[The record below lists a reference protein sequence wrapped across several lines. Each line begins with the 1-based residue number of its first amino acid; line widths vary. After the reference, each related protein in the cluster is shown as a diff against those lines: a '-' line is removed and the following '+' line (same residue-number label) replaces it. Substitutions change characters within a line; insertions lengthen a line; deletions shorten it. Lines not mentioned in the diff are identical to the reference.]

1 MGVVF
6 RAHDERLDR
15 DVAIKLLPL
24 GTIHDDAA
32 RKQLRKEALIVSKLN
47 HPNIA
52 TIYDFD
58 SQDGLDFLVMELIPG
73 STLDERLASGA
84 LSEKEA
90 LRLAAQLVEGL
101 SAAHARG
108 VVHQDL
114 KPSNLRITPD
124 HRLKILDFGLARLF
138 LPPSPTGDT
147 ESLQKSQAAKGTLPY
162 MAPEQLLGESVD
174 QRTDIHGAG
183 AVLYEMV
190 TGQRPFKET
199 QSSRLIDSILHHEPV
214 FPRSINPQISA
225 ELERI
230 ILKCLEKSPDDRY
243 QAARELEVDL
253 RRLGTSSSGHK
264 LASDTGSRNTDPS
277 RFRRNRKYL
286 AIAAPLILAA
296 IAAAAFFLFR
306 SAPVTQEATV
316 VPLTTLPGQEIS
328 PSFSPDGTQVAFGW
342 DGENNGAGF
351 DVYVK
356 AVGADKPLRITNHP
370 AAWLGVAWSPDGRYV
385 AVSRPAGEYSGVFLV
400 PPTGGPERKLLSNDV
415 LAGYGTGVSWSPD
428 SQQLAFVVHL
438 QDSPIDVMRTSIL
451 PIDSPSPKLL
461 DTDCARGMAPVF
473 SPQGDALAYICI
485 EDFGQ
490 FGIRVLNL
498 ADQTTR
504 RVFSAHGFI
513 DGLAWSADGKRIV
526 YSFNLPGG
534 ASDLWQIDLS
544 HLHQPEKLS
553 FGRDGSTPT
562 INFISKRL
570 AYAQQSQNVNI
581 WRLQLDLKHPRAT
594 PLVTS
599 TREQNLPNISPDGR
613 KVAFGS
619 TRSGYTEIW
628 VCEAD
633 GTNAVQLTFLKSL
646 TGTPRWSPDGKQILF
661 DSRAGGEAN
670 LYLIGANGGAPRKL
684 ETGTR
689 SNSLGAWSND
699 GRWIYYENGSDSR
712 APSIWRI
719 PASGGT
725 ATPIAKAPST
735 YPIASPDGKYVYFVR
750 DVGGQTRLWQVQPDG
765 SRETVVLGMPALRFV
780 DEWWPVRNGIYFI
793 GDIGSKQAIEFLDLQ
808 TSKIR
813 QVYTLEKSPEP
824 WTSALAVSPDGT
836 RILYS
841 QIDEIGSDLML
852 VENFH

>member
-1 MGVVF
+1 MQPPVDAPKAIVGSTLGHFVVLDRIGAGGMGVVF

-32 RKQLRKEALIVSKLN
+32 RKQLRKEARIVSKLN

-58 SQDGLDFLVMELIPG
+58 TQDGLDFLVMELIPG
-73 STLDERLASGA
+73 STLDERLASGV
-84 LSEKEA
+84 LSEKET

-101 SAAHARG
+101 SAAHACG

-190 TGQRPFKET
+190 TGRRPFKEA

-214 FPRSINPQISA
+214 PPRSINPQISA

-253 RRLGTSSSGHK
+253 RRLGASSSGHK
-264 LASDTGSRNTDPS
+264 LALDSGSRNTDPS
-277 RFRRNRKYL
+277 WFRRNRKYL

-370 AAWLGVAWSPDGRYV
+370 AAWLEWHGRRMGGT
-385 AVSRPAGEYSGVFLV
+385 SRFP
-400 PPTGGPERKLLSNDV
+400 
-415 LAGYGTGVSWSPD
+415 
-428 SQQLAFVVHL
+428 
-438 QDSPIDVMRTSIL
+438 
-451 PIDSPSPKLL
+451 
-461 DTDCARGMAPVF
+461 
-473 SPQGDALAYICI
+473 
-485 EDFGQ
+485 
-490 FGIRVLNL
+490 
-498 ADQTTR
+498 
-504 RVFSAHGFI
+504 
-513 DGLAWSADGKRIV
+513 
-526 YSFNLPGG
+526 
-534 ASDLWQIDLS
+534 
-544 HLHQPEKLS
+544 
-553 FGRDGSTPT
+553 
-562 INFISKRL
+562 
-570 AYAQQSQNVNI
+570 AQQENI
-581 WRLQLDLKHPRAT
+581 PESSWCHPREVPNGNFCQTMFLRAT
-594 PLVTS
+594 ALEFRGHRIANNLLLWSICKIPQS
-599 TREQNLPNISPDGR
+599 T
-613 KVAFGS
+613 
-619 TRSGYTEIW
+619 
-628 VCEAD
+628 
-633 GTNAVQLTFLKSL
+633 
-646 TGTPRWSPDGKQILF
+646 
-661 DSRAGGEAN
+661 
-670 LYLIGANGGAPRKL
+670 
-684 ETGTR
+684 
-689 SNSLGAWSND
+689 
-699 GRWIYYENGSDSR
+699 
-712 APSIWRI
+712 
-719 PASGGT
+719 
-725 ATPIAKAPST
+725 
-735 YPIASPDGKYVYFVR
+735 
-750 DVGGQTRLWQVQPDG
+750 
-765 SRETVVLGMPALRFV
+765 
-780 DEWWPVRNGIYFI
+780 
-793 GDIGSKQAIEFLDLQ
+793 
-808 TSKIR
+808 
-813 QVYTLEKSPEP
+813 
-824 WTSALAVSPDGT
+824 
-836 RILYS
+836 
-841 QIDEIGSDLML
+841 
-852 VENFH
+852 